1 MENEKK
7 KTARVKKDVING
19 IFYIIKKDPKK
30 KEVDFAITSETI
42 TSYDMLVAYSLVIQD
57 CISQASA
64 NPQDKALVDYFES
77 LAQDLS
83 RQLSLIK
90 DELEVKLWPKKK
102 NETIALVDIYN
113 RIKNN
118 LESRYEGLVIEPL
131 SSAENIVE
139 RIAFLVDLEDS
150 FLNDKLLIA
159 PKEKKNDEKEGDGRY
174 ELGGG

>member
-7 KTARVKKDVING
+7 KTTRVKKDTING

-90 DELEVKLWPKKK
+90 EELEIKLWPKKK

-131 SSAENIVE
+131 SSTENIVE

-150 FLNDKLLIA
+150 FLNDKLLIS
-159 PKEKKNDEKEGDGRY
+159 PKEKKNDDKDGGRF